1 MTVPLG
7 TISRSSLPEP
17 AAMCT
22 LAWLVGT
29 VATVAWSGG
38 MTWLLLKVTA
48 LCCDLRVT
56 AEEENE
62 GLDLVLHEERGYNIT
77 S

>member
-1 MTVPLG
+1 MT
-7 TISRSSLPEP
+7 E
-17 AAMCT
+17 
-22 LAWLVGT
+22 
-29 VATVAWSGG
+29 
-38 MTWLLLKVTA
+38 
-48 LCCDLRVT
+48 LRVT